1 MSIYVM
7 QRKVRRNKL
16 QREMN
21 AQVGGFVLHTSNSG
35 RFVSEC
41 STGYAKTPIVQK
53 SFSQLM
59 RTNVRADNAGRSGW
73 KRMADSSS
81 SERTSNLA
89 SEYLRTT
96 GCVQIV
102 IMMLIVLELLIMRN
116 AKTIVQIREQH
127 NYNKNV
133 GCLSAS
139 IRLPKERQIEYV
151 RVPVTIPQFM
161 VILYVAEL
169 NFKTT

>member
-35 RFVSEC
+35 RFFSEC

-96 GCVQIV
+96 GCSSNSYNDAHSSGTID
-102 IMMLIVLELLIMRN
+102 N
-116 AKTIVQIREQH
+116 AKCKNNSSNKRTAIIT
-127 NYNKNV
+127 KNV

-139 IRLPKERQIEYV
+139 DQIAKRKAN
-151 RVPVTIPQFM
+151 RVCEGSSYDTTIHGNT
-161 VILYVAEL
+161 ICSG
-169 NFKTT
+169 T